1 MKSVYKGGDRLSF
14 FLHISYI
21 LLPSLFH
28 SLFFSFIH
36 DMTGRHHS
44 YNNNNNT
51 KIASP
56 SFEIKQSMDLC
67 NLYIKGIQPGMSSSE
82 LFNLFKPFGRI
93 ISAKVMQQDKEKRG
107 FGFVSFSKSVESALA
122 IISMNT
128 EDMVVRFHE
137 PKVPRKE
144 HNFDQQLAFLSDSEL
159 AMHFYTRP
167 LHNNNKMIPLS
178 KSYMPAMSIPSTYFY
193 YPSPYYPQQ
202 GMIYSTTT
210 ITNNVYPPQLIN
222 QDQIMKIKLLS
233 MLNHVKKDMSS
244 QEKDIVQQEISKFD
258 LNEQYACINDINYF
272 QEKIANILTVFYSD
286 SHAKE

>member
-1 MKSVYKGGDRLSF
+1 MKSVYKGGYRLSF
-14 FLHISYI
+14 FFIYISYI
-21 LLPSLFH
+21 LLPSL

-36 DMTGRHHS
+36 DMTGRHRS
-44 YNNNNNT
+44 YNNNNT

-144 HNFDQQLAFLSDSEL
+144 HDFDQQLAFLSDSEL
-159 AMHFYTRP
+159 AMHFYTRA

-178 KSYMPAMSIPSTYFY
+178 KSYTPAVSIPSTYFY
-193 YPSPYYPQQ
+193 YPSPYYLQQ
-202 GMIYSTTT
+202 GMIYSTTA
-210 ITNNVYPPQLIN
+210 ITNNIYPPQLIN
-222 QDQIMKIKLLS
+222 QDQIMKIKLLN
-233 MLNHVKKDMSS
+233 MLNYIKKDMSS

>member
-1 MKSVYKGGDRLSF
+1 
-14 FLHISYI
+14 
-21 LLPSLFH
+21 
-28 SLFFSFIH
+28 
-36 DMTGRHHS
+36 MTGHHRS
-44 YNNNNNT
+44 YNNNNT

-93 ISAKVMQQDKEKRG
+93 SSAKVMQQDKEKRG

-144 HNFDQQLAFLSDSEL
+144 HDFDQQLAFLSDSDL
-159 AMHFYTRP
+159 AVHFYTRA
-167 LHNNNKMIPLS
+167 LHNNNKMIPLR
-178 KSYMPAMSIPSTYFY
+178 KSYMPAVSIPSTCFY

-210 ITNNVYPPQLIN
+210 TTNNIYPPQLIN
-222 QDQIMKIKLLS
+222 QGQIMEIKLLS
-233 MLNHVKKDMSS
+233 MLNYVKKDMSS